1 LRDGHAFDSYFEG
14 DRDVLTLAT
23 TSSDERVLWRFLVLL
38 IALGTVVCTQP
49 LFAADG
55 DEQRKVME
63 AIDAAW
69 NAGDIQAMVDLHTED
84 AEYIN
89 AGSGHY
95 WRGRDEMLR
104 GWTAVRATS
113 GPLPLPR
120 TRNVRQ
126 LTSDTAV
133 IVSIYEAGPP
143 DARGSLLFIASNVV
157 VRRGDKWLI
166 GHGQGTMA
174 QASTR

>member
-1 LRDGHAFDSYFEG
+1 MRLPVCFEG
-14 DRDVLTLAT
+14 DRDVLTLRS
-23 TSSDERVLWRFLVLL
+23 TSSNERVVWRLLVLL
-38 IALGTVVCTQP
+38 IAHSTVVCTQP
-49 LFAADG
+49 LLAADS
-55 DEQRKVME
+55 DQQRQVME

-133 IVSIYEAGPP
+133 IVSIYEVGPP
-143 DARGSLLFIASNVV
+143 DARGSALFIASNVV
-157 VRRGDKWLI
+157 
-166 GHGQGTMA
+166 
-174 QASTR
+174 

>member
-1 LRDGHAFDSYFEG
+1 MLMRFDCCFEG
-14 DRDVLTLAT
+14 DRDVLTLGS
-23 TSSDERVLWRFLVLL
+23 TSSDGRVVRRFLVLL
-38 IALGTVVCTQP
+38 IALSTVVCTQP
-49 LFAADG
+49 SFAADS
-55 DEQRKVME
+55 DKQRQVLE

-84 AEYIN
+84 GEYIK
-89 AGSGHY
+89 ARSGDY
-95 WRGRDEMLR
+95 WRGQDEMLR

-133 IVSIYEAGPP
+133 IVSIYEVGPP
-143 DARGSLLFIASNVV
+143 DARGSVLFIAS
-157 VRRGDKWLI
+157 
-166 GHGQGTMA
+166 
-174 QASTR
+174 